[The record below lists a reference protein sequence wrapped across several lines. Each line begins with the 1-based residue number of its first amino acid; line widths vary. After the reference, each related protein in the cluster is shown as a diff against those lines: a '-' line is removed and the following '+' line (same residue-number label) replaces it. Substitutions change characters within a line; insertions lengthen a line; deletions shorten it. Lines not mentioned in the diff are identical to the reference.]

1 MEMFNFYDK
10 YIKNKIIK
18 EETLISVKLN
28 WDV

>member
-18 EETLISVKLN
+18 QETLISVKLN

>member
-18 EETLISVKLN
+18 EETLISVKLK